1 MPARNNAAASPG
13 HDPGPQ
19 RQTRRHGGGG
29 PLADRAGR
37 GPDNTALTNSRNNRW
52 GMTFSNK
59 IERLPSVD
67 FTVGGHGQ
75 YEKLRLHEGD
85 ASRPWGLSRCGA
97 GVSKRA
103 GNMYQF

>member
-1 MPARNNAAASPG
+1 
-13 HDPGPQ
+13 
-19 RQTRRHGGGG
+19 
-29 PLADRAGR
+29 
-37 GPDNTALTNSRNNRW
+37 
-52 GMTFSNK
+52 MTFSNK

-97 GVSKRA
+97 GVSTRA
-103 GNMYQF
+103 RNMYQF